1 MIISDTQKDFKIAPA
16 GLHMARLYSIIDLG
30 HQSVEWSGE
39 TKIMHKVVLTFEL
52 HGDDNNGKP
61 LKTDDG
67 KPLIVSKRYT
77 VSLGDQA
84 TLRKDLE
91 SWANKKMSIKDRDN
105 FDLKTLLNKFCMIN
119 ITHSE
124 DGKYANISGIS
135 PIPSALKNAVPD
147 GINQINHFWLHDY
160 DQAKFDAL
168 PKYYRE
174 KIMESSEWRGS
185 KKKIEEVDGFPKSL
199 ADIPDDEVPF

>member
-52 HGDDNNGKP
+52 HGDDNEGKP
-61 LKTDDG
+61 LTTDDG

-91 SWANKKMSIKDRDN
+91 SWANKKMSASDRVN
-105 FDLKTLLNKFCMIN
+105 FDLKNLLDKFCMVN
-119 ITHSE
+119 ISHSE

-135 PIPSALKNAVPD
+135 PIPSALKNVVPQ
-147 GINQINHFWLHDY
+147 GVNPINHFWLQDW
-160 DQAKFDAL
+160 DQDKFESL
-168 PKYYRE
+168 PKYYKE
-174 KIMESSEWRGS
+174 KIMESSEYRGG
-185 KKKIEEVDGFPKSL
+185 KKKVEEVDGFPKTL
-199 ADIPDDEVPF
+199 ADIDEDIPF

>member
-16 GLHMARLYSIIDLG
+16 GLHMARLYSVIDLG

-61 LKTDDG
+61 LQTDDK

-91 SWANKKMSIKDRDN
+91 SWANKKMSATDRIN
-105 FDLKTLLNKFCMIN
+105 FDLKTLLNKFCMVN
-119 ITHSE
+119 ISHSE

-147 GINQINHFWLHDY
+147 GINPINHFWLHDY

-185 KKKIEEVDGFPKSL
+185 KKKVEEVDGFPKSL

>member
-1 MIISDTQKDFKIAPA
+1 MIITDTQKDFKIAPA
-16 GLHMARLYSIIDLG
+16 GLHMARLYSVIDLG

-61 LKTDDG
+61 LQTDDK

-91 SWANKKMSIKDRDN
+91 SWANKKMSATDRIN
-105 FDLKTLLNKFCMIN
+105 FDLKTLLNKFCMVN
-119 ITHSE
+119 ISHSE

-135 PIPSALKNAVPD
+135 PIPSALKNVVPN
-147 GINQINHFWLHDY
+147 GINPVNHFWLHDY

-185 KKKIEEVDGFPKSL
+185 KKKVEEVDGFPKSL

>member
-52 HGDDNNGKP
+52 HGDDNEGKP
-61 LKTDDG
+61 LKTDDN

-91 SWANKKMSIKDRDN
+91 SWANKKMSASDRVN
-105 FDLKTLLNKFCMIN
+105 FDLKNLLDKFCMVN
-119 ITHSE
+119 ISHSE
-124 DGKYANISGIS
+124 DGKYANIAGIS
-135 PIPSALKNAVPD
+135 PIPSALKNAVPN
-147 GINQINHFWLHDY
+147 GINPINHFWLHDY

-174 KIMESSEWRGS
+174 KIMESSEYRGS
-185 KKKIEEVDGFPKSL
+185 KKKVEEVDGFPKSL

>member
-16 GLHMARLYSIIDLG
+16 GLHMARLYSVIDLG

-91 SWANKKMSIKDRDN
+91 SWANKKMSATDRIN
-105 FDLKTLLNKFCMIN
+105 FDLKTLLNKFCMVN
-119 ITHSE
+119 ISHSE

-147 GINQINHFWLHDY
+147 GINPINHFWLHDY

-185 KKKIEEVDGFPKSL
+185 KKKVEEVDGFPKSL

>member
-52 HGDDNNGKP
+52 HGDDNEGKP

-91 SWANKKMSIKDRDN
+91 SWANKKMSASDRVN
-105 FDLKTLLNKFCMIN
+105 FDLKNLLDKFCMVN
-119 ITHSE
+119 ISHSE
-124 DGKYANISGIS
+124 DGKYANIAGIS
-135 PIPSALKNAVPD
+135 PIPSALKNVVPN
-147 GINQINHFWLHDY
+147 GINPINHFWLHDY

-174 KIMESSEWRGS
+174 KIMESSEYRGG
-185 KKKIEEVDGFPKSL
+185 KKKVEEVGGFPKSL

>member
-16 GLHMARLYSIIDLG
+16 GLAMARLYSIIDLG

-91 SWANKKMSIKDRDN
+91 SWATKKMSATDRIN
-105 FDLKTLLNKFCMIN
+105 FDLKTLLNKFCMVN
-119 ITHSE
+119 ISHSE

-147 GINQINHFWLHDY
+147 GINPINHFWLHDY

-185 KKKIEEVDGFPKSL
+185 KKKVEEVDGFPKSL
-199 ADIPDDEVPF
+199 ADIPDDEIPF

>member
-16 GLHMARLYSIIDLG
+16 GLHMARLYSVIDLG

-61 LKTDDG
+61 LQTDDK

-91 SWANKKMSIKDRDN
+91 SWANKKMSATDRIN
-105 FDLKTLLNKFCMIN
+105 FDLKTLLNKFCMVN
-119 ITHSE
+119 ISHSE

-185 KKKIEEVDGFPKSL
+185 KKKVEEVDGFPKSL
-199 ADIPDDEVPF
+199 ADIPDDEIPF

>member
-16 GLHMARLYSIIDLG
+16 GLHMARLYSVIDLG

-91 SWANKKMSIKDRDN
+91 SWANKKMSTADRIN
-105 FDLKTLLNKFCMIN
+105 FDLKTLLNKFCMVN
-119 ITHSE
+119 ISHSE

>member
-16 GLHMARLYSIIDLG
+16 GLHMARLYSVIDLG

-52 HGDDNNGKP
+52 HGDDNEGKP

-91 SWANKKMSIKDRDN
+91 SWANKKMSATDRIN
-105 FDLKTLLNKFCMIN
+105 FDLKTLLNKFCMVN
-119 ITHSE
+119 ISHSE

-135 PIPSALKNAVPD
+135 PIPSALKNAVPN
-147 GINQINHFWLHDY
+147 GINPVNHFWLHDY

-185 KKKIEEVDGFPKSL
+185 KKKIEEVDGFPKTL

>member
-16 GLHMARLYSIIDLG
+16 GLHMARLYSCIDLG

-52 HGDDNNGKP
+52 HGDDNEGKP

-91 SWANKKMSIKDRDN
+91 SWANKKMSATDRIN
-105 FDLKTLLNKFCMIN
+105 FDLKTLLNKFCMVN
-119 ITHSE
+119 ISHSE

>member
-1 MIISDTQKDFKIAPA
+1 MIISDNSKEFKIAPA

-30 HQSVEWSGE
+30 HQATEWAGE
-39 TKIMHKVVLTFEL
+39 TKIMHKVVFTWEL
-52 HGDDNNGKP
+52 HGDDDAGQP

-84 TLRKDLE
+84 RLRQDLE
-91 SWANKKMSIKDRDN
+91 SWSNKKMTPEERKN
-105 FDLKTLLNKFCMIN
+105 FDLKNLLGKFCMVN

-135 PIPSALKNAVPD
+135 PVPSALRNVQPE
-147 GINQINHFWLHDY
+147 GINPPLHFWLNEF
-160 DQAKFDAL
+160 DQAKYDAL
-168 PKYYRE
+168 PKYYKE
-174 KIMESSEWRGS
+174 KIAESSEWRGQ
-185 KKKIEEVDGFPKSL
+185 KKAEPVKDDMPD
-199 ADIPDDEVPF
+199 DIPF

>member
-16 GLHMARLYSIIDLG
+16 GLHMARLYSVIDLG

-91 SWANKKMSIKDRDN
+91 SWANKKMSATDRIN
-105 FDLKTLLNKFCMIN
+105 FDLKTLLNKFCMVN
-119 ITHSE
+119 ISHSE

-199 ADIPDDEVPF
+199 ADIPDDIPPF

>member
-1 MIISDTQKDFKIAPA
+1 MIISDNSKEFKIAPA

-30 HQSVEWSGE
+30 HQATEWAGE
-39 TKIMHKVVLTFEL
+39 TKIMHKVVFTWEL
-52 HGDDNNGKP
+52 HGNDDNDQP

-84 TLRKDLE
+84 RLRQDLE
-91 SWANKKMSIKDRDN
+91 AWSNKKMTPEDRKN
-105 FDLKTLLNKFCMIN
+105 FDLKNLLGKFCMVN

-135 PIPSALKNAVPD
+135 PVPSALRNAQPE
-147 GINQINHFWLHDY
+147 GINPPLHFWLAEF
-160 DQAKFDAL
+160 DQAKYDAL

-174 KIMESSEWRGS
+174 KITESSEWRGQKQRDAEAPVAS
-185 KKKIEEVDGFPKSL
+185 DHTLVD
-199 ADIPDDEVPF
+199 DIPF

>member
-1 MIISDTQKDFKIAPA
+1 MIITSTEKDFKIAPA

-52 HGDDNNGKP
+52 HGDDNEGKP

-84 TLRKDLE
+84 SLRKDLE
-91 SWANKKMSIKDRDN
+91 SWANKKMSASDRVN
-105 FDLKTLLNKFCMIN
+105 FDLKNLLDKFCMVN
-119 ITHSE
+119 ISHSE

-135 PIPSALKNAVPD
+135 PIPSALKNAVPN
-147 GINQINHFWLHDY
+147 GINPINHFWLHDY

-174 KIMESSEWRGS
+174 KIMESSEYRGS
-185 KKKIEEVDGFPKSL
+185 KKKEDPFPKTL
-199 ADIPDDEVPF
+199 ADFNNDDPEVPF

>member
-52 HGDDNNGKP
+52 HGDDNEGKP
-61 LKTDDG
+61 LKTDDN

-91 SWANKKMSIKDRDN
+91 SWANKKMSASDRVN
-105 FDLKTLLNKFCMIN
+105 FDLKNLLDKFCMVN
-119 ITHSE
+119 ISHSE
-124 DGKYANISGIS
+124 DGKYANIAGIS
-135 PIPSALKNAVPD
+135 PIPSALKNAVPQ
-147 GINQINHFWLHDY
+147 GVNPINHFWLHDY

-174 KIMESSEWRGS
+174 KIMESSEYRGG
-185 KKKIEEVDGFPKSL
+185 KKKVEEVDGFPKSL

>member
-16 GLHMARLYSIIDLG
+16 GLHMARLYSVIDLG

-91 SWANKKMSIKDRDN
+91 SWANKKMSATDRIN
-105 FDLKTLLNKFCMIN
+105 FDLKTLLNKFCMVN
-119 ITHSE
+119 ISHSE

-185 KKKIEEVDGFPKSL
+185 KKKVEEVDGFPKSL
-199 ADIPDDEVPF
+199 ADIPDDIPPF

>member
-16 GLHMARLYSIIDLG
+16 GLHMARLYSVIDLG

-61 LKTDDG
+61 LQTDDK

-91 SWANKKMSIKDRDN
+91 SWANKKMSATDRIN
-105 FDLKTLLNKFCMIN
+105 FDLKTLLNKFCMVN
-119 ITHSE
+119 ISHSE

-135 PIPSALKNAVPD
+135 PIPSALKNAVPN
-147 GINQINHFWLHDY
+147 GINPVNHFWLHDY

-199 ADIPDDEVPF
+199 ADIPDDIPPF

>member
-52 HGDDNNGKP
+52 HGEDNEGKP
-61 LKTDDG
+61 LQTDDK

-91 SWANKKMSIKDRDN
+91 SWANKKMSTEDRRN
-105 FDLKTLLNKFCMIN
+105 FDMKTLLDKFCMVN
-119 ITHSE
+119 ISHSE

-135 PIPSALKNAVPD
+135 PIPSALKNVVPQ
-147 GINQINHFWLHDY
+147 GVNPISHFWLHDF
-160 DQAKFDAL
+160 DQAKFDSL

-174 KIMESSEWRGS
+174 KIMESSEYRGG
-185 KKKIEEVDGFPKSL
+185 KKKDDPFPATL
-199 ADIPDDEVPF
+199 ADIPDDVPF